1 MDAKRG
7 TEVIRADDFVEY
19 FLFPSLNDLNGNNST
34 EKLDNF
40 LRDVNES
47 VQKFSVDYIW
57 HKEPFQLVVRTPETS
72 RLFNES
78 KIEDDLPPHLYGLTF
93 YGENIQDEW
102 FIVEIINHLT
112 TIYPHLIGR
121 VFDAD
126 GEFLLIEAAEVLPRW
141 ANPDTCAQRVF
152 ISSGRILL
160 VQNDIS
166 SETDK
171 NDVLPISVGVENV
184 RENRHLYESNEIIK
198 CIEQRFV
205 NAKKSTLLHR
215 ACVYLPISAALL
227 LKQNPQLISYAVRS
241 FCNRDPIEMKICRAM
256 KHFPPETRVYTQITF
271 TKCLYA
277 LLTYHN
283 YKPNQRTGWNLPD
296 EKHETYAA
304 HNLGMKIACGLEICA
319 SKAQNENEIDVVQS
333 KGWQLFAKQ
342 LEQNGYYGDA
352 IEGSQ
357 AYTQRFEAAKQ
368 YFRIVSENHS
378 TFIDAVARDIH
389 QHLKHMSTL
398 HEQYKT
404 DILSEFDS
412 SLNDNEDW
420 MNISQD
426 DLDNMMNERYG
437 IKKTLRCNTDD
448 SQNDANDLG
457 VNLNT
462 FLQQKSEFDGVDF
475 RPMLKDE
482 AMTTTTTT
490 RTTTAATN
498 NTQNTG
504 NNNIDFNADA
514 FQAHLK
520 DMLDFVIP
528 EDNWDSHSD
537 SMSDF
542 DDENIERNIDM
553 VANSNAAT
561 FSAYMEQMDRELAAT
576 TIGSSFKTKPNVSNA
591 NANGGDDDDGDDDED
606 FDDIESFEPVD
617 IDVNAMKNLA
627 ESYKAQFGNHG
638 PTSSLLS
645 TLGMRLNTD
654 SQKSANE
661 KP

>member
-1 MDAKRG
+1 M
-7 TEVIRADDFVEY
+7 
-19 FLFPSLNDLNGNNST
+19 
-34 EKLDNF
+34 
-40 LRDVNES
+40 
-47 VQKFSVDYIW
+47 
-57 HKEPFQLVVRTPETS
+57 
-72 RLFNES
+72 
-78 KIEDDLPPHLYGLTF
+78 
-93 YGENIQDEW
+93 
-102 FIVEIINHLT
+102 
-112 TIYPHLIGR
+112 
-121 VFDAD
+121 
-126 GEFLLIEAAEVLPRW
+126 
-141 ANPDTCAQRVF
+141 F
-152 ISSGRILL
+152 ISGGRILL
-160 VQNDIS
+160 VQNEIS

-171 NDVLPISVGVENV
+171 NDVLPISVGLANV
-184 RENRHLYESNEIIK
+184 RENRDLYESNEIIK
-198 CIEQRFV
+198 CLEERFV
-205 NAKKSTLLHR
+205 GAKKSTLLHR

-227 LKQNPQLISYAVRS
+227 LKQNPQLISYAVRA

-296 EKHETYAA
+296 EKHNTYAA

-319 SKAQNENEIDVVQS
+319 SKVQNDNENDVINT
-333 KGWQLFAKQ
+333 KGWQIFAKQ
-342 LEQNGYYGDA
+342 LQQNGYYGDA
-352 IEGSQ
+352 IEGSKEH
-357 AYTQRFEAAKQ
+357 TERLNAAKQ

-378 TFIDAVARDIH
+378 TYIDAVARDI
-389 QHLKHMSTL
+389 QHNLKHMSTL
-398 HEQYKT
+398 NEQYKT
-404 DILSEFDS
+404 EISSEYDS

-448 SQNDANDLG
+448 SETDAIDLG
-457 VNLNT
+457 KNLNT
-462 FLQQKSEFDGVDF
+462 FLQEKSEFDGVDF

-482 AMTTTTTT
+482 STPS
-490 RTTTAATN
+490 TTAATN

-504 NNNIDFNADA
+504 NNNVDFNPDA

-520 DMLDFVIP
+520 SMLDFVIP

-542 DDENIERNIDM
+542 DEENIERNIDM
-553 VANSNAAT
+553 LTNSNTDKFTA
-561 FSAYMEQMDRELAAT
+561 SYMEQMDRELAAT
-576 TIGSSFKTKPNVSNA
+576 TIGSSFKTKPGASNA
-591 NANGGDDDDGDDDED
+591 NANDGDDEDDED

-638 PTSSLLS
+638 PTSSLLN
-645 TLGMRLNTD
+645 TLGMRLNID
-654 SQKSANE
+654 SQKSTE
-661 KP
+661 DKP